1 MLALIIIICIFLF
14 LFLLTLIPVRV
25 ELGFRKEFSLTLR
38 YLFLTFHLLPGKER
52 EPEKEEEAQEEQK
65 TESVFYKIQKIL
77 KRQGVSGFLKS
88 LFELVQMV
96 ASSSKRL
103 LSYLKLKRFD
113 LYLCLGGDGGAGDA
127 ALRYG
132 QISGAVYS
140 ACGVLFSLMNCRRR
154 AVSVDLDYQ
163 SPEDRAEFSAKV
175 SILPLY
181 VLKEGISLLIKGLPV
196 VRKLMGAGA
205 RSKNEKERISQMRK
219 QGERQ

>member
-1 MLALIIIICIFLF
+1 MLALIIIVCVFLF

-25 ELGFRKEFSLTLR
+25 ELGFQQEFSLTLR
-38 YLFLTFHLLPGKER
+38 YLFLTFHLLPGKEK
-52 EPEKEEEAQEEQK
+52 EQEEEAPEEQE
-65 TESVFYKIQKIL
+65 TESTVQKLKKIL

-88 LFELVQMV
+88 LFELVKMA

-103 LSYLKLKRFD
+103 LSHIRLKRFD
-113 LYLCLGGDGGAGDA
+113 LYVCLGGDGGAGDA

-132 QISGAVYS
+132 QVSGAVYS
-140 ACGVLFSLMNCRRR
+140 ACGILFGLMNCRKK

-163 SPEDRAEFSAKV
+163 SPEDRAELSAKL

-181 VLKEGISLLIKGLPV
+181 VLKEGVSLLIKGLPV
-196 VRKLMGAGA
+196 IRKLMDIGAH
-205 RSKNEKERISQMRK
+205 SKNEKERISQTRK